1 LPKGA
6 ENVQV
11 RDLPDGGKVFSG
23 EVPGRVPG
31 SKAVYEKTVDS
42 AGETVRYVK
51 RTHTPSGKVIEKVKY
66 ERGG

>member
-1 LPKGA
+1 VTVRELP
-6 ENVQV
+6 
-11 RDLPDGGKVFSG
+11 GGGRVFSG

-51 RTHTPSGKVIEKVKY
+51 RTHTPTGEILEKVKY
-66 ERGG
+66 ERGE